1 MKIGKSP
8 ASVDATSSSSAG
20 SAAQRSGTSA
30 SASSGS
36 GARQA
41 GSSTVTLSPQ
51 LGQLQHAM
59 ALAGSGEVFDAGQVA
74 SIKQA
79 ISAGQFQV
87 NPEKVADNLLESVR
101 EMLTAQGS
109 QQGA

>member
-8 ASVDATSSSSAG
+8 ASVSGAG
-20 SAAQRSGTSA
+20 SAASTGAQRTGA
-30 SASSGS
+30 SAGAASAG
-36 GARQA
+36 GARQS

-51 LGQLQHAM
+51 ASQLQGAL
-59 ALAGSGEVFDAGQVA
+59 ALAGSGEVFDAKQVA

-79 ISAGQFQV
+79 ISDGQFQV
-87 NPEKVADNLLESVR
+87 NPEKVADNLLKSVH
-101 EMLTAQGS
+101 EMLAARGS